1 MAAVDVLNVLIV
13 LGIEDVTVLRLLVVV
28 GK

>member
-13 LGIEDVTVLRLLVVV
+13 LGIEDVTVLRVLVVV